1 MSTEE
6 TIEGTDVCVCIH
18 TALRK
23 ACDSPETSLL
33 YNLIHMVSDLPPTM
47 DPWRFFGAQIAEA
60 LNARKPD
67 DKLKLWVVIDKVA
80 RRLDD
85 SWFDTFHKLPHNADY
100 DRCRVAAKTLY
111 CALKLCDE
119 DDFAGM
125 AAYL

>member
-1 MSTEE
+1 MSDEE
-6 TIEGTDVCVCIH
+6 RIEGTDVCVCIH

-33 YNLIHMVSDLPPTM
+33 YNLIHMVSDLPVTM
-47 DPWRFFGAQIAEA
+47 DPWRFFGAQIAEV
-60 LNARKPD
+60 LNKGKENRLTKPG
-67 DKLKLWVVIDKVA
+67 LVIRNVA
-80 RRLDD
+80 AQLDD

-111 CALKLCDE
+111 CALKLCD
-119 DDFAGM
+119 DGDFEAM